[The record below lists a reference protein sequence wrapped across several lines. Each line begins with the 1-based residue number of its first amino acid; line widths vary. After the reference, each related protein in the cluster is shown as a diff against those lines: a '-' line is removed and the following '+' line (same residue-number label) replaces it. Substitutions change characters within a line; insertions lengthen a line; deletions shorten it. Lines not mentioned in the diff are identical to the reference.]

1 LNRKTV
7 SNSAGI
13 APTSAHSGGL
23 IVDRL
28 AVGRGGRTIL
38 SDLTFTVS
46 PGQCLLLTGPN
57 GAGKTTLLK
66 TLAGLLAPLS
76 GTITL
81 TGGEKDAPIA
91 EQAHYVGHANSVR
104 SSLTVQENASFWSRF
119 LGGQPEG
126 IARALDRFGLGGLA
140 TVPAAYLSAGQK
152 RRLGLTRLLLAHRP
166 LWLLDEPTASLDAN
180 SADVVA
186 SVVSQQIA
194 SGGMA
199 VIATHLPLG
208 IANVRE
214 LKLGPNASQ
223 GAAESSQGAA
233 ES

>member
-1 LNRKTV
+1 M
-7 SNSAGI
+7 SDSAGI

-23 IVDRL
+23 TVDRL

-38 SDLTFTVS
+38 SDLSFTVA
-46 PGQCLLLTGPN
+46 PGQCLVLTGPN

-81 TGGEKDAPIA
+81 SGGHDAPIT
-91 EQAHYVGHANSVR
+91 ERAHYVGHANSVR
-104 SSLTVQENASFWSRF
+104 SSLTVEENASFWARF
-119 LGGQPEG
+119 LDGAPQGV
-126 IARALDRFGLGGLA
+126 ARALEQFGLGGL
-140 TVPAAYLSAGQK
+140 TTIPAAYLSAGQK
-152 RRLGLTRLLLAHRP
+152 RRLGLARLLLADRP

-180 SADVVA
+180 SAETVA
-186 SVVSQQIA
+186 SIVSQQIA

-208 IANVRE
+208 ISGVRE
-214 LKLGPNASQ
+214 LKLGLNGGH
-223 GAAESSQGAA
+223 GAVEP
-233 ES
+233 